1 MYKRISSLKRFILMA
16 NNVENPI
23 TQISPFNDKN
33 KAELTSMY
41 DANKPIQLLKI
52 KNGFETQKNN
62 SMNSFLL
69 HQAAIEGLIDQVKLL
84 IKKSYYNIEEI
95 DRINL
100 QGCTPLH
107 LASRFNRLKVVEYL
121 LENGSQI
128 NKTTEEENNTP
139 LLLAAKYN
147 MTDIAKFLCE
157 HGADVRIKNIH
168 GSTAL
173 HLAASKGNIEI
184 CYALIQHGS
193 DINATDSRNCT
204 PLHMAIHGGS
214 ETITKLLIENGADVY
229 AKDAEGEGPIHYA
242 AAMDQGELIILLTKG
257 ALAIVD
263 EENWEE
269 TQRKYVNLRTKKKD
283 AALHIAA
290 REGYLDTVKALVSIG
305 ANINICSAALYTPLH
320 LAAINGNKDM
330 VQYLLEHNAKINV
343 FDHQNMTPT
352 HNMFFVCRA
361 CQFGRLDVIKLLIEQ
376 GAQIDSK
383 DCDSFTPLMSAV
395 SEGHSDAVKY
405 LLKCGASVAISEMN
419 MKNVLHLAIENGHSS
434 TLKVLLQNGGS
445 FLINSH
451 DMDFKRPIHYAA
463 MSDFEEQRKRASKKR
478 ANYNEEEQNKKHE
491 QGKLRM
497 RAYRQRQKAL
507 KESIEAHEETP
518 YKTKSAE
525 KRAINRV
532 LFQVNSTM
540 PHSPRKCAFVKHN
553 VSQHLLGKSPSNL
566 IVSHRST
573 ALSPEVVELVINFF
587 QENDISRM
595 APGQRDFL
603 KDGDKLIQKR
613 HLQLTLRE
621 AHKRFQQ
628 SYKNVK
634 IGKSKFAS
642 LCPKHV
648 LLCAETPHN
657 VCVCSIHYNFIH
669 VVNVLAP
676 YFESIPLY
684 DNEWTEVNAVCINPS
699 EKCFFNECTFCQN
712 AASFQHLAVEN
723 EEIMVSVSQWQKT
736 TNELLGR
743 KQFVKVTVT
752 QSLISLLESVKILIQ
767 ESADTEVT
775 DNEEK
780 TPLHIAAEYGK
791 VDCLL
796 KLVKNSTR
804 NINCTDEKGQSP
816 LHLAA
821 KNGWT
826 DTSLVLIEM
835 GAQISGRDDSNWTP
849 LDYAA
854 RNGHTKIVIALIKNG
869 ACVNEYDP
877 NRLTPLHHAS
887 INGHVKCINILLNHG
902 ANISFQNADGK
913 NCLDLALENHHTE
926 ACRIFITHKRW
937 KEVLNHIDNEGC
949 SPMEKLISYAPEI
962 AQIVLDKCIEYSK
975 LDENSE
981 EYYIRYDFKYL
992 DSHPENSS
1000 KRIYF
1005 GPSCMITFNQENL
1018 LSHPLTVQLINYKW
1032 SRLGRWIHLISLF
1045 IYVLFV
1051 AMLTGLLIIDKEREK
1066 KEKNGFQKIIPTVI
1080 LILSS
1085 FEICKEF
1092 VQAYLLK
1099 KDYFKDFNN
1108 YLELILYSSTF
1119 IFMLSFIKHVTM
1131 NIKWTAGVF
1140 SILFAWTNLLLYLKR
1155 DTFFGVYVVMIIE
1168 VLKSLIN
1175 VIMVFVMIIIAFSLS
1190 FFVLFE
1196 NSSFS
1201 SPEWSMVKT
1210 IVMTLGETDFND
1222 LFINNNTTVDNSD
1235 LPYPEMSYILFTLFL
1250 IVCPIV
1256 LMNLLVGLAVGNIA
1270 DVRDSAYILMLKA
1283 QVDIL
1288 KALESRYPK
1297 KLLKKT
1303 YHEILTV
1310 YPNTVSWKKSFFQLF
1325 GIPDFNSLK
1334 DKQESRSKWKTNI
1347 ARDLELEHIEFDH
1360 LEKRIETIKM
1370 LMRKHLEITDDIIVA
1385 LKISENLI
1393 TMSVTNKKN
1402 AKHENKHGDKHDD
1415 NNIYKNN
1422 NKHDNKNIDLHDD
1435 TYSNKQSNR
1444 NCKKQEEVIPLE
1456 CISYFEETDE
1466 KNEKKDKVLKL
1477 DSPDQNDSNYQTM
1490 LKLLKSPKISLIR
1503 LLHLKP
1509 RVEDELDGLISPQS
1523 TKTPELIPGCED
1535 ELNDKENATIF
1546 NIPKC
1551 LFDFSNE
1558 KCNIFTRSYMS
1569 EYDKD
1574 SSRFSLHLAAK
1585 EGAIERIRHIIEECK
1600 RNNSISSKEFV
1611 NVRDKLNEKGFSAL
1625 HLAARYNNVNVVA
1638 YLLENGALIDSP
1650 DRDDGNTPLLLAAKY
1665 KKTNTAVFL
1674 IEKGANVL
1682 IRNYFGTTALH
1693 YASRRGDKKLVI
1705 KILKIPF
1712 VNINVEDDNLATPL
1726 HLAMNDGCKQVVNV
1740 LINNGANVL
1749 AKNNK
1754 GERPIHNAASSN
1766 ADYTRDYIVSNEI
1779 SKKIQ
1784 DFQHVPSSIAEDLIE
1799 LLLRGALQNVSSED
1813 YRKQKNDYV
1822 NSRTN
1827 ENYTPL
1833 HFAARCGNE
1842 KSLNKLIRIG
1852 GDVNAQTN
1860 TGSTPLHLAAISG
1873 HEKVVNMLITYKAD
1887 IQSVDKD
1894 LMTPLHRACQF
1905 GRLSVVRLLDE
1916 KRAILDVNDKKN
1928 YTPVMCAIW
1937 KGHLEVIKYLIG
1949 QGIQI
1954 NSTDINYKNCIHI
1967 ALKENQIEVIKFL
1980 LDNDQFNKMNSVD
1993 KNNRAPVHYAAL
2005 KGNSQALQLLINKNA
2020 PIDIGDNQEKTPLHL
2035 ASEFG
2040 HLHCVK
2046 LLISTSP
2053 GEVNA
2058 TDARGMTPLHLAV
2071 LNDHRDVIKLLIVS
2085 GANVYL
2091 RDNLDWSSLDYA
2103 AQNGKEKSLNI
2114 LLSALLKKDYV
2125 NASDKNRYT
2134 PLHHAATEGH
2144 VECINLLL
2152 EHGANVQLQTNEN
2165 KNCLYLAVEN
2175 LQKEACMAIMQHE
2188 RWREALLSMDNS
2200 GTHVMKKMIELTPEV
2215 GEKALD
2221 NCIICSKLDI
2231 KNPDYS
2237 VEYNFEFI
2245 DKDPMNPDNSFFAPL
2260 LMVKYKRGKLL
2271 SHPLVVELI
2280 NQKWSRMGQWIYLC
2294 SLCFYLIFV
2303 SFLTALVILERINSK
2318 SEFPHQCKNH
2328 ENHFAVVISWLTL
2341 SIACIQ
2347 IFFKLI
2353 LAAYIGRSYMFDPVK
2368 LLEFFLY
2375 TSTALFM
2382 VSFVAC
2388 KYNLEAMK
2396 RQSGSV
2402 SILLAW
2408 SKLMLYLEN
2417 LPFLGLY
2424 FVMFTEVLYTFLK
2437 VLLVFSI
2444 LLIGFGLSFFTL
2456 LHNQQPFSGYFR
2468 SIVKTFVMMLGEL
2481 TYGSTFKQENKK
2493 AHNEDLSIIIFLLF
2507 AIIMVIVVMN
2517 LLVGLAVGD
2526 IESVRKNAYLRVLQ
2540 RKVYYLNILD
2550 RTYPKFIQM
2559 FVYQKSYTKKPNI
2572 KSWYEK
2578 LMLWMGK
2585 FHKKGIEE
2593 KQFNA
2598 KKQLIM
2604 REVLSNK
2611 GALLKQKQNTKLIL
2625 YNLEN
2630 QIEKTKKIAKS
2641 ISQNSNVKIFFD

>member
-1 MYKRISSLKRFILMA
+1 MA

-352 HNMFFVCRA
+352 HKA

-1385 LKISENLI
+1385 LKISEN
-1393 TMSVTNKKN
+1393 
-1402 AKHENKHGDKHDD
+1402 
-1415 NNIYKNN
+1415 
-1422 NKHDNKNIDLHDD
+1422 
-1435 TYSNKQSNR
+1435 
-1444 NCKKQEEVIPLE
+1444 
-1456 CISYFEETDE
+1456 
-1466 KNEKKDKVLKL
+1466 
-1477 DSPDQNDSNYQTM
+1477 
-1490 LKLLKSPKISLIR
+1490 
-1503 LLHLKP
+1503 
-1509 RVEDELDGLISPQS
+1509 
-1523 TKTPELIPGCED
+1523 
-1535 ELNDKENATIF
+1535 
-1546 NIPKC
+1546 
-1551 LFDFSNE
+1551 
-1558 KCNIFTRSYMS
+1558 
-1569 EYDKD
+1569 
-1574 SSRFSLHLAAK
+1574 LAAK

>member
-1 MYKRISSLKRFILMA
+1 MKFLKLCQTQQIFERFILMA
-16 NNVENPI
+16 DNVENPI
-23 TQISPFNDKN
+23 THFSPFNGNN
-33 KAELTSMY
+33 KGELTRLY
-41 DANKPIQLLKI
+41 DANKLIQLFKI

-62 SMNSFLL
+62 SMNSVSSFLL
-69 HQAAIEGLIDQVKLL
+69 HQAAIEGSIDQVKLL
-84 IKKSYYNIEEI
+84 IKEYSYNIEDI
-95 DRINL
+95 DCINL

-128 NKTTEEENNTP
+128 NKTTEVENNTP
-139 LLLAAKYN
+139 LLLATKYN
-147 MTDIAKFLCE
+147 MTDTAKYLCE
-157 HGADVRIKNIH
+157 HGADVKIKNIH

-173 HLAASKGNIEI
+173 HLAASKGNEEI
-184 CYALIQHGS
+184 CNALIQNGS
-193 DINATDSRNCT
+193 DINAIDSRNCT

-214 ETITKLLIENGADVY
+214 KTITKLLIENGADVY

-242 AAMDQGELIILLTKG
+242 AAMNQGELIILLTKG

-290 REGYLDTVKALVSIG
+290 REGYLDIVKTLVSIG
-305 ANINICSAALYTPLH
+305 ANVNICSAAHYTPLH

-361 CQFGRLDVIKLLIEQ
+361 CQFGRLDIIKVLIEQ

-395 SEGHSDAVKY
+395 SEGHSDAAKY

-434 TLKVLLQNGGS
+434 TLKVLLQNGS
-445 FLINSH
+445 SSLINSH

-463 MSDFEEQRKRASKKR
+463 MS
-478 ANYNEEEQNKKHE
+478 
-491 QGKLRM
+491 
-497 RAYRQRQKAL
+497 
-507 KESIEAHEETP
+507 
-518 YKTKSAE
+518 
-525 KRAINRV
+525 
-532 LFQVNSTM
+532 
-540 PHSPRKCAFVKHN
+540 
-553 VSQHLLGKSPSNL
+553 
-566 IVSHRST
+566 
-573 ALSPEVVELVINFF
+573 NF
-587 QENDISRM
+587 
-595 APGQRDFL
+595 
-603 KDGDKLIQKR
+603 
-613 HLQLTLRE
+613 
-621 AHKRFQQ
+621 
-628 SYKNVK
+628 
-634 IGKSKFAS
+634 
-642 LCPKHV
+642 
-648 LLCAETPHN
+648 
-657 VCVCSIHYNFIH
+657 
-669 VVNVLAP
+669 
-676 YFESIPLY
+676 
-684 DNEWTEVNAVCINPS
+684 
-699 EKCFFNECTFCQN
+699 
-712 AASFQHLAVEN
+712 
-723 EEIMVSVSQWQKT
+723 
-736 TNELLGR
+736 
-743 KQFVKVTVT
+743 
-752 QSLISLLESVKILIQ
+752 ESVKILIQ

-796 KLVKNSTR
+796 ILVKNSTR

-835 GAQISGRDDSNWTP
+835 GAQISGRDDSNWSP

-854 RNGHTKIVIALIKNG
+854 RNGHSKIVIALIKNG

-877 NRLTPLHHAS
+877 NKLTPLHHAS

-926 ACRIFITHKRW
+926 ACRIFVTHKRW
-937 KEVLNHIDNEGC
+937 KEVLNNIDNEGS
-949 SPMEKLISYAPEI
+949 SPMEKLISYAPDI

-975 LDENSE
+975 LDENSKG
-981 EYYIRYDFKYL
+981 YYIRYDFKYL

-1005 GPSCMITFNQENL
+1005 GPSCMITFKQENL

-1032 SRLGRWIHLISLF
+1032 SCLGRWIHLISLF
-1045 IYVLFV
+1045 IYILFV
-1051 AMLTGLLIIDKEREK
+1051 GMLTGLLIIDKEREK
-1066 KEKNGFQKIIPTVI
+1066 QEEKNGFQKIIPTVI

-1099 KDYFKDFNN
+1099 KEYFKDFNN

-1119 IFMLSFIKHVTM
+1119 IFMLSFIKHITM

-1155 DTFFGVYVVMIIE
+1155 SFFGVYVVMIIE
-1168 VLKSLIN
+1168 ILKSLIN

-1222 LFINNNTTVDNSD
+1222 LFINNNTTVDISD

-1270 DVRDSAYILMLKA
+1270 YVRDSAYILMLKA

-1303 YHEILTV
+1303 YHDILTV

-1325 GIPDFNSLK
+1325 GIADFNSLK

-1370 LMRKHLEITDDIIVA
+1370 LMRKHLEITEDIIVT
-1385 LKISENLI
+1385 LKIDENLFLSKHLSRTMRQTTQKKI
-1393 TMSVTNKKN
+1393 RKQLTQFEKRQIVAWHESGYTDHEIGKKLNRWCTTTPRFLFKLQWVKQYQNWTIEQWKNVLWSDESPFCLYYSGRSRVWRLHNERYNPLVTQPTVKHDKKVNVWGCFTSADVGRLYKIPGIMDTVLSWPAQSPDLNPIKNLWSILDHGIKTRAPKNEKELFQILQNQWKNISGELLQSLVESMPRLCKAVIKTMSLTNQTN
-1402 AKHENKHGDKHDD
+1402 AKHENNHDDYHDD
-1415 NNIYKNN
+1415 NNICKKYSR
-1422 NKHDNKNIDLHDD
+1422 HDDKRIDLHGDI
-1435 TYSNKQSNR
+1435 YSKERSNR

-1456 CISYFEETDE
+1456 CNSYFEETDE
-1466 KNEKKDKVLKL
+1466 NNEKKDKVLKL
-1477 DSPDQNDSNYQTM
+1477 DSPDQNNSNYQTM

-1509 RVEDELDGLISPQS
+1509 RVEDEQDGLISPNS
-1523 TKTPELIPGCED
+1523 HKTPELFPGCED
-1535 ELNDKENATIF
+1535 ELNDKGKATVF

-1558 KCNIFTRSYMS
+1558 KFNIFTKSYMS
-1569 EYDKD
+1569 EFDKD

-1585 EGAIERIRHIIEECK
+1585 EGAIERIRYIIEECK
-1600 RNNSISSKEFV
+1600 RNNLVSSKEFV

-1625 HLAARYNNVNVVA
+1625 HLAARYNNAHVVA

-1674 IEKGANVL
+1674 IEKGANAL

-1740 LINNGANVL
+1740 LIKNGANVL

-1766 ADYTRDYIVSNEI
+1766 ADYTRDYIVSNQI
-1779 SKKIQ
+1779 SKKIK

-1799 LLLRGALQNVSSED
+1799 LLLRGALQNVSTED

-1827 ENYTPL
+1827 EYYTPL

-1873 HEKVVNMLITYKAD
+1873 HERVVNMLITYKAN
-1887 IQSVDKD
+1887 IQAVDKD

-1949 QGIQI
+1949 QGVQI
-1954 NSTDINYKNCIHI
+1954 NSTDINNKNGIHI

-2005 KGNSQALQLLINKNA
+2005 NGNSQALQLLINKNA

-2053 GEVNA
+2053 GDVNS
-2058 TDARGMTPLHLAV
+2058 TDACGMTPLHLAV
-2071 LNDHRDVIKLLIVS
+2071 LNDRRDVIRLLIVS

-2103 AQNGKEKSLNI
+2103 AQNGKEKCLYI
-2114 LLSALLKKDYV
+2114 LLNGLLKKDYV

-2188 RWREALLSMDNS
+2188 RWHEALISMDNS

-2260 LMVKYKRGKLL
+2260 LMVKYKREKLL

-2303 SFLTALVILERINSK
+2303 SFLTTLVILERINSK
-2318 SEFPHQCKNH
+2318 SEFPHPCNNH

-2347 IFFKLI
+2347 IFFKLV
-2353 LAAYIGRSYMFDPVK
+2353 LAAYIGRSYIFDPVK

-2388 KYNLEAMK
+2388 KYNIEAMK

-2456 LHNQQPFSGYFR
+2456 LHNQQPFSGYIR

-2481 TYGSTFKQENKK
+2481 TYGSTFEQENKK
-2493 AHNEDLSIIIFLLF
+2493 AHNEDLSLIIFLLF

-2550 RTYPKFIQM
+2550 RTYPKFIQK

-2578 LMLWMGK
+2578 LMLWMGI
-2585 FHKKGIEE
+2585 FHQKGIEE
-2593 KQFNA
+2593 KHFNA
-2598 KKQLIM
+2598 KKELIM
-2604 REVLSNK
+2604 REILSNK
-2611 GALLKQKQNTKLIL
+2611 EALLKQKQNTKLIL
-2625 YNLEN
+2625 YDLKN
-2630 QIEKTKKIAKS
+2630 QIKKTKKIAKS
-2641 ISQNSNVKIFFD
+2641 ISQNSNVQNFFD

>member
-1 MYKRISSLKRFILMA
+1 MYQNMHSSI
-16 NNVENPI
+16 
-23 TQISPFNDKN
+23 
-33 KAELTSMY
+33 
-41 DANKPIQLLKI
+41 
-52 KNGFETQKNN
+52 
-62 SMNSFLL
+62 
-69 HQAAIEGLIDQVKLL
+69 
-84 IKKSYYNIEEI
+84 
-95 DRINL
+95 
-100 QGCTPLH
+100 CT
-107 LASRFNRLKVVEYL
+107 F
-121 LENGSQI
+121 
-128 NKTTEEENNTP
+128 
-139 LLLAAKYN
+139 
-147 MTDIAKFLCE
+147 F
-157 HGADVRIKNIH
+157 
-168 GSTAL
+168 
-173 HLAASKGNIEI
+173 
-184 CYALIQHGS
+184 
-193 DINATDSRNCT
+193 CT

-242 AAMDQGELIILLTKG
+242 AAMNQGELIILLTKG

-290 REGYLDTVKALVSIG
+290 REGYLDTVKTLVSIG

-352 HNMFFVCRA
+352 HKA

-463 MSDFEEQRKRASKKR
+463 MSDFE
-478 ANYNEEEQNKKHE
+478 
-491 QGKLRM
+491 
-497 RAYRQRQKAL
+497 
-507 KESIEAHEETP
+507 
-518 YKTKSAE
+518 
-525 KRAINRV
+525 
-532 LFQVNSTM
+532 
-540 PHSPRKCAFVKHN
+540 
-553 VSQHLLGKSPSNL
+553 
-566 IVSHRST
+566 
-573 ALSPEVVELVINFF
+573 
-587 QENDISRM
+587 
-595 APGQRDFL
+595 
-603 KDGDKLIQKR
+603 
-613 HLQLTLRE
+613 
-621 AHKRFQQ
+621 
-628 SYKNVK
+628 
-634 IGKSKFAS
+634 
-642 LCPKHV
+642 
-648 LLCAETPHN
+648 
-657 VCVCSIHYNFIH
+657 
-669 VVNVLAP
+669 
-676 YFESIPLY
+676 
-684 DNEWTEVNAVCINPS
+684 
-699 EKCFFNECTFCQN
+699 
-712 AASFQHLAVEN
+712 
-723 EEIMVSVSQWQKT
+723 
-736 TNELLGR
+736 
-743 KQFVKVTVT
+743 
-752 QSLISLLESVKILIQ
+752 SVKILIQ

-854 RNGHTKIVIALIKNG
+854 RNGHSKIVIALIKNG

-1222 LFINNNTTVDNSD
+1222 LFINNNTKVDNSD

-1385 LKISENLI
+1385 LKISEN
-1393 TMSVTNKKN
+1393 
-1402 AKHENKHGDKHDD
+1402 HENKHGDKHDD

-1650 DRDDGNTPLLLAAKY
+1650 DRDDGNTPLLLAAKVGYNDFNVKGIY

-1712 VNINVEDDNLATPL
+1712 VNINVEDDNL
-1726 HLAMNDGCKQVVNV
+1726 
-1740 LINNGANVL
+1740 
-1749 AKNNK
+1749 
-1754 GERPIHNAASSN
+1754 
-1766 ADYTRDYIVSNEI
+1766 IVSNEI

-2071 LNDHRDVIKLLIVS
+2071 LNDHRGVIKLLIVS